1 MRICKPALLGV
12 LLLSAICGAQ
22 GPEPAIRAR
31 IESFVA
37 ALNGGPDQYE
47 AMARDAFTPELLA
60 KRSAADRRRLVERVR
75 VDFGTISAPRVTR
88 DAEGPLTLHVRGTT
102 GLEGRIELRLEP
114 APPHRITGIAIE
126 VGRDDGPAET
136 LPPLPIDASM
146 LPDALS
152 RALDAYI
159 GPLVADDRFAGVVLV
174 AKDGAPV
181 FEKAYGLADRGTGVS
196 PVGTP
201 NRVTTRFSL
210 GSINKIITKTAIA
223 RLISEGRLTTADTIG
238 KLLPDY
244 PNTAAKAATVEQLLE
259 HRAGIV
265 DFFGPAFT
273 AAPKDRFRSNQDYF
287 ALVAP
292 QPLLFE
298 PGARRQYCNGCYI
311 VLGAIIERLSGM
323 SYEDYVTRH
332 VFTPAGMTG
341 AGFFHADRLPPDT
354 AHGYTRRGR
363 EGDDSLRNSAP
374 MHGVAGSGAGGAY
387 ASARDLLAFDT
398 ALRGQKLLDAKWTAW
413 MLGVDQVSPGRS
425 DGDRMD
431 GGIGIAGGAPGVNAV
446 LDSSLTWT
454 VVVVG
459 NLDPPVA
466 ERLGVAIHRQ
476 LTR

>member
-1 MRICKPALLGV
+1 MRLFKPAFLAV
-12 LLLSAICGAQ
+12 FLLSAICSAQ
-22 GPEPAIRAR
+22 GPDPAIRAR

-47 AMARDAFTPELLA
+47 TMAQEAFTPALLA
-60 KRSAADRRRLVERVR
+60 KRPAADRRRLVERVR
-75 VDFGTISAPRVTR
+75 ADFGAISAPRVTR
-88 DAEGPLTLHVRGTT
+88 DAEGPLTLHVRGAT
-102 GLEGRIELRLEP
+102 GLEGRIELRLEQ
-114 APPHRITGIAIE
+114 APPYRIAGIAIE
-126 VGRDDGPAET
+126 VGSREGPSERT
-136 LPPLPIDASM
+136 PPLPIDASM
-146 LPDALS
+146 SPDALS
-152 RALDAYI
+152 RALDAHI

-174 AKDGAPV
+174 AKDGVPV
-181 FEKAYGLADRGTGVS
+181 FEKAYGLADRGTQA
-196 PVGTP
+196 P
-201 NRVTTRFSL
+201 NRPTTRFSL
-210 GSINKIITKTAIA
+210 GSINKIFTKTAIA
-223 RLISEGRLTTADTIG
+223 RLISEGRLSTADTIG

-244 PNTAAKAATVEQLLE
+244 PNAAAKAATVEQLLE
-259 HRAGIV
+259 HRAGV
-265 DFFGPAFT
+265 ADFFGPAFT
-273 AAPKDRFRSNQDYF
+273 QAPKDRFRSNQDYF
-287 ALVAP
+287 ALVAS

-332 VFTPAGMTG
+332 VFGPAGMTG

-354 AHGYTRRGR
+354 AHGYTRRSR
-363 EGDDSLRNSAP
+363 EGDDSLRDSAP

-398 ALRGQKLLDAKWTAW
+398 ALRGQKLLDPRQTAW
-413 MLGVDQVSPGRS
+413 ILGVDQVSPGRGDGGRS
-425 DGDRMD
+425 DGS
-431 GGIGIAGGAPGVNAV
+431 IGIAGGAPGVNAV